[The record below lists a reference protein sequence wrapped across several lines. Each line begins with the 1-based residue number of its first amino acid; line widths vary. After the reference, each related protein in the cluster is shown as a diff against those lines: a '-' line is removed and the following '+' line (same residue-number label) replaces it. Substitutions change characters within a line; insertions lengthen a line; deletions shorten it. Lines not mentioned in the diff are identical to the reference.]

1 MSLDS
6 APGKNTFLR
15 DPWPA
20 ICGAGGTWIVLT
32 VLTSF
37 QLCKSMHCCALL
49 LTGDSHIVAKSEV
62 ELGARTIFFCQGL
75 LTWHPWCRWYPWIV
89 LTKLT
94 SSKLCKSMLCCAL
107 PLTGDS
113 HKVAKSEVE
122 LGARTIFFCQELALR
137 LSVGTTACL
146 AQITIPIEDSD
157 SRRGND

>member
-1 MSLDS
+1 
-6 APGKNTFLR
+6 
-15 DPWPA
+15 
-20 ICGAGGTWIVLT
+20 
-32 VLTSF
+32 
-37 QLCKSMHCCALL
+37 
-49 LTGDSHIVAKSEV
+49 
-62 ELGARTIFFCQGL
+62 
-75 LTWHPWCRWYPWIV
+75 
-89 LTKLT
+89 
-94 SSKLCKSMLCCAL
+94 MLCCAL